1 MTEAKKLTPAI
12 KDKLLLLF
20 RLGYKEKDA
29 CTYVGISIGIL
40 NGWIEQ
46 GKITQDEIL
55 FAQHALRNLSV
66 GTITKLIQGKKSD
79 MKEFGDARVSLDAAK
94 WWLEY
99 KHSNEFRKINGLS
112 KFLEGVDIAQLITE
126 ANKLDR
132 KEKRQLKDMKEAVVI
147 TEGKDA

>member
-1 MTEAKKLTPAI
+1 MAASIKKLTPEI

-29 CTYVGISIGIL
+29 CTYVGI
-40 NGWIEQ
+40 NAYTFQTWIDK

-66 GTITKLIQGKKSD
+66 GTITKLIQGKKKD
-79 MKEFGDARVSLDAAK
+79 MKKFGDARVSLDAAK

-99 KHSNEFRKINGLS
+99 RHSNEFRKINGLS
-112 KFLEGVDIAQLITE
+112 KFLEGVDIAKLITE
-126 ANKLDR
+126 ANRLDK
-132 KEKRQLKDMKEAVVI
+132 KEKKQLKDMKEAVAI
-147 TEGKDA
+147 T

>member
-1 MTEAKKLTPAI
+1 MAASIKKFTPAI

-29 CTYVGISIGIL
+29 CTYANISAYTFQT
-40 NGWIEQ
+40 WIDE

-66 GTITKLIQGKKSD
+66 GTITKLIQGKKKD
-79 MKEFGDARVSLDAAK
+79 MRKFGDARVSLDAAK

-99 KHSNEFRKINGLS
+99 RHSNEFRKINGLS
-112 KFLEGVDIAQLITE
+112 KFLEGVDIAKLITE
-126 ANKLDR
+126 ANRLDK
-132 KEKRQLKDMKEAVVI
+132 KEKKQLKDMKEAVAI
-147 TEGKDA
+147 T